1 MASRKDKKGRV
12 LRKGESFR
20 ITDEMY
26 VYTYTDPFGKR
37 RYTYSKDLVKLR
49 EKEEQ
54 LKRDQMDGIDSYVA
68 GNADLNFMFD
78 RYMYTKTELRVS
90 TRANYLEIYERYV
103 SSWEYDKILMN
114 NDFDIDWLADILDI
128 KDYRKLE
135 NIILQYSSRNDELLF
150 TLGFK
155 YAWSLFMEC
164 AKGSN
169 SANFTKLNSET
180 DSAKQ

>member
-1 MASRKDKKGRV
+1 
-12 LRKGESFR
+12 
-20 ITDEMY
+20 
-26 VYTYTDPFGKR
+26 
-37 RYTYSKDLVKLR
+37 
-49 EKEEQ
+49 
-54 LKRDQMDGIDSYVA
+54 
-68 GNADLNFMFD
+68 
-78 RYMYTKTELRVS
+78 
-90 TRANYLEIYERYV
+90 
-103 SSWEYDKILMN
+103 MN